1 VEIVDRTGNRDIF
14 ILDVARNVS
23 TQFTFDSG
31 RDASPVWVD
40 KGSRIVWQGPNRLY
54 VKPSNG
60 AGREEVLHPEP
71 WIPDDEVTPRSVEL
85 MSPAGWD

>member
-1 VEIVDRTGNRDIF
+1 VEIVDRTGNRDIL

-71 WIPDDEVTPRSVEL
+71 WIPDETVTPRSVEL

>member
-1 VEIVDRTGNRDIF
+1 MVPALPWKLSIARGIATF
-14 ILDVARNVS
+14 LSLMSRNVS

-71 WIPDDEVTPRSVEL
+71 WIPDKR
-85 MSPAGWD
+85 